1 MKKYLILTIAVIML
15 TGCSKSSP
23 VIEPEIPQTAE
34 EIRSVETE
42 NLLNKDGM
50 TILERYSAPGGY
62 TRIEVEEES
71 FAEFLRN
78 QKLKPYGE
86 KVLYYDGRE
95 KNREDVYDSVLDV
108 DIGNRDLHQCADAVM
123 LLRGEYLYSQELYE
137 DINFHFVSGFKA
149 EYSKWREG
157 YRIKVDGNNV
167 SYYSGADPSS
177 SYVSFRKFMDM
188 VFSYS
193 GTLSLERELSSIDIE
208 EMRIGDVFI
217 KGGSPGHAVIVVDMA
232 EGQDGNKLF
241 ILAQSYMPAQQTQVL
256 INPNNKEISPWY
268 TLDEMDNLKTPE
280 WTFELDQLRR
290 WIDG

>member
-1 MKKYLILTIAVIML
+1 ML
-15 TGCSKSSP
+15 F
-23 VIEPEIPQTAE
+23 
-34 EIRSVETE
+34 R
-42 NLLNKDGM
+42 
-50 TILERYSAPGGY
+50 
-62 TRIEVEEES
+62 
-71 FAEFLRN
+71 
-78 QKLKPYGE
+78 
-86 KVLYYDGRE
+86 
-95 KNREDVYDSVLDV
+95 
-108 DIGNRDLHQCADAVM
+108 
-123 LLRGEYLYSQELYE
+123 
-137 DINFHFVSGFKA
+137 
-149 EYSKWREG
+149 
-157 YRIKVDGNNV
+157 
-167 SYYSGADPSS
+167 SS